1 MNFITIPTEQ
11 TTAVTDAILALVAFY
26 AVYSLS
32 ALRGVNREK
41 ARLWMIIFGL
51 LGVGAL
57 LGAIA
62 HGFEMSDTVNRALWM
77 PLFFC
82 LIMVVTLIL
91 AAAILDWKGE
101 AAYLKTRPWIVIIG
115 IAAFAVSATLSFFIE
130 RYFIIF
136 ILYQSAA
143 MLFALVTYLR
153 LWLGQRRPDAAIMTL
168 GILITIFAAVEQA
181 LRLWSF
187 TLIWQFDHN
196 GVYHLIQVVA
206 LFVFL
211 AAVRKGIRA
220 NPA

>member
-11 TTAVTDAILALVAFY
+11 TTAVTDAILALVAFF

-32 ALRGVNREK
+32 SLRGVNREK
-41 ARLWMIIFGL
+41 AKLWMLIFGL
-51 LGVGAL
+51 LGIGAL

-62 HGFEMSDTVNRALWM
+62 HGFEMSEIVNRALWM

-101 AAYLKTRPWIVIIG
+101 AAFLKARPWIVLLG
-115 IAAFAVSATLSFFIE
+115 LVAFAVSATLSFFIE

-136 ILYQSAA
+136 IIYQSLA
-143 MLFALVTYLR
+143 MLFALFTYMK
-153 LWLGQRRPDAAIMTL
+153 LWAGQKRNDAAVMTL

-196 GVYHLIQVVA
+196 GVYHLIQVVG
-206 LFVFL
+206 LFVIL